1 MITIA
6 RIIAIAILSLLITSC
21 EFNFNSGI
29 KGNRNVVIEDRDV
42 DDDFT
47 VIRASEGLDV
57 YITQSETTSIEVE
70 ADENI
75 IGLISTDIRN
85 GTLRI
90 HTEKNIGRCK
100 SKKVRVSL
108 PNIDRIESSSGADV
122 YGTSVIFAESIEIE
136 SSSSADIDLEIEVD
150 NVTCTASSAA
160 KIKISGIAETL
171 EADASSASDIY
182 ARELTVKNCNATAS
196 SASDIT
202 VNVTDRLVA
211 SSSSAGDVN
220 YYGNPESVSKN
231 KSSAGGI
238 HKK

>member
-6 RIIAIAILSLLITSC
+6 RIIAIAILSLLMTSC
-21 EFNFNSGI
+21 DFNFSSGI
-29 KGNRNVVIEDRDV
+29 AGNRHVVTEERDI
-42 DDDFT
+42 DEDFT

-70 ADENI
+70 ADENVI
-75 IGLISTDIRN
+75 DLIATDISN

-90 HTEKNIGRCK
+90 HAKKSIGRCK
-100 SKKVRVSL
+100 SKKIRVSL
-108 PNIDRIESSSGADV
+108 PNIDKIVSSSAADV
-122 YGTSVIFAESIEIE
+122 YGTSTIFAESIEIE
-136 SSSSADIDLEIEVD
+136 SSSSSDVELEIEAD
-150 NVTCTASSAA
+150 NVMCTTSSAA
-160 KIKISGIAETL
+160 KIKISGIAESL

-196 SASDIT
+196 SAADIT
-202 VNVTDRLVA
+202 VNVTERLVA
-211 SSSSAGDVN
+211 NSSSSGDVS

-238 HKK
+238 YKK